1 MGYRLANRSAR
12 HPDGIPAAEPAT
24 PARLGLAL
32 GRIPLWLAGSVP
44 AGLILRSE
52 IDEVFDSAL
61 QEVAQRIL
69 PLAYSESLNSEPPAE
84 GESPVQRLPSV
95 LPHEEQ
101 ITYIVRDSHA
111 RVLLQSHDADPAA
124 FSALMAPGSQDAGG
138 LRLYTEAAVQ
148 GTFFVT
154 TAEPISHRRQAVIDA
169 VGMLLWPLA
178 VLLPLSQLGVWALV
192 RFALRPVQ
200 AFQREVEARGRGD
213 LSPVNATALPRELAP
228 VAGSV
233 NRLIARLQ
241 RALEAERGF
250 TTSSAHELRTPV
262 AAALAQTQRLIAE
275 VPEGPARQRARTV
288 EAALRQLARL
298 SEKLLQLAKA
308 EGAGLLA
315 ETPQDLAQVLGF
327 VLDGFRDDPDAAAR
341 LTIPLPMTGVL
352 LSRMDADAFAILA
365 RNLIENALKHGA
377 ADQPVWVLLSD
388 DGLLQV
394 TNGGTVVAPEAM
406 SRLKRPFERGGSS
419 ATGSGLGLT
428 IAEAIAAG
436 AGTSLELTSPV
447 PGLATG
453 FEARVQLPEI
463 LAPR

>member
-1 MGYRLANRSAR
+1 MASRPQSLQRRL
-12 HPDGIPAAEPAT
+12 G
-24 PARLGLAL
+24 LGLAL
-32 GRIPLWLAGSVP
+32 GMILLWLAGSVA

-61 QEVAQRIL
+61 QEVTQRIL
-69 PLAYSESLNSEPPAE
+69 PLAYSEILNSDPPAA
-84 GESPVQRLPSV
+84 GESPIQRLPSV
-95 LPHEEQ
+95 LPHQEQ
-101 ITYIVRDSHA
+101 ITYIVRDGEG

-124 FSALMAPGSQDAGG
+124 FPALMTPGFQDLHG

-148 GTFFVT
+148 GTLFVT
-154 TAEPISHRRQAVIDA
+154 TAEPISHRRQAVIEA

-178 VLLPLSQLGVWALV
+178 LLLPLSQIGVWALV

-200 AFQREVEARGRGD
+200 AFEQEIEARGHGD
-213 LSPVNATALPRELAP
+213 LSPVNVIALPRELAP

-250 TTSSAHELRTPV
+250 TASSAHELRTPV

-275 VPEGPARQRARTV
+275 VPEGAVRERARTV

-327 VLDGFRDDPDAAAR
+327 VLDEFRDDPDAATR
-341 LTIPLPMTGVL
+341 LTITLPSSGVL

-377 ADQPVWVLLSD
+377 ADEPVSIVLND
-388 DGLLQV
+388 DGLLRV
-394 TNGGTVVAPEAM
+394 SNGGAVVEPETMA
-406 SRLKRPFERGGSS
+406 RLKRPFERGGSS
-419 ATGSGLGLT
+419 ATGSGLGLA
-428 IAEAIAAG
+428 IAEAIVAG
-436 AGTSLELTSPV
+436 AGTSLELLSPV
-447 PGLATG
+447 PGRASG
-453 FEARVQLPEI
+453 FEARVQLPGI
-463 LAPR
+463 PASR

>member
-1 MGYRLANRSAR
+1 VASRPQSLQRRL
-12 HPDGIPAAEPAT
+12 G
-24 PARLGLAL
+24 LGLAL
-32 GRIPLWLAGSVP
+32 GMILLWLAGSVA

-61 QEVAQRIL
+61 QEVTQRIL
-69 PLAYSESLNSEPPAE
+69 PLAYSEILNSDPPVA
-84 GESPVQRLPSV
+84 GESTIQRLPSV
-95 LPHEEQ
+95 LPHQEQ
-101 ITYIVRDSHA
+101 ITYIARDRDG
-111 RVLLQSHDADPAA
+111 RVLLHSHDADPAA
-124 FSALMAPGSQDAGG
+124 FPALMTPGFQDLRG
-138 LRLYTEAAVQ
+138 LRLYTEVAVQ

-154 TAEPISHRRQAVIDA
+154 AAEPISHRRKAAIEA

-200 AFQREVEARGRGD
+200 AFEREIELRGRGD

-250 TTSSAHELRTPV
+250 TASSAHELRTPV

-275 VPEGPARQRARTV
+275 LPEGAARERSRSV

-315 ETPQDLAQVLGF
+315 ETPQDLARVLGF
-327 VLDGFRDDPDAAAR
+327 VLDEFRDDPDAAMR
-341 LTIPLPMTGVL
+341 LSITLPMNGIL

-377 ADQPVWVLLSD
+377 RDQPVAIVLSG
-388 DGLLQV
+388 DGLLRV
-394 TNGGTVVAPEAM
+394 SNGGAVVERETMA
-406 SRLKRPFERGGSS
+406 RLKRPFERGHSR
-419 ATGSGLGLT
+419 APGSGLGLA

-436 AGTSLELTSPV
+436 AGTELELASPV
-447 PGLATG
+447 PGRASG
-453 FEARVQLPEI
+453 FEARIRLPGPV
-463 LAPR
+463 APR

>member
-1 MGYRLANRSAR
+1 MAFRPQSLQRRL
-12 HPDGIPAAEPAT
+12 G
-24 PARLGLAL
+24 LGLAL
-32 GRIPLWLAGSVP
+32 GMILLWLAGSVA

-69 PLAYSESLNSEPPAE
+69 PLAYSEMLNSEPPAE
-84 GESPVQRLPSV
+84 GESHIQRLPLV
-95 LPHEEQ
+95 QPHEEQ
-101 ITYIVRDSHA
+101 ITYIVRDGHG
-111 RVLLQSHDADPAA
+111 RILLQSHDADPAA
-124 FSALMAPGSQDAGG
+124 FPALATPGFQDTGG

-154 TAEPISHRRQAVIDA
+154 TAEPIRHRREAVINA

-200 AFQREVEARGRGD
+200 AFEREIEARGRGD

-250 TTSSAHELRTPV
+250 TASSAHELRTPI

-275 VPEGPARQRARTV
+275 LPEGVVRERARTV
-288 EAALRQLARL
+288 EVALRQLARL

-315 ETPQDLAQVLGF
+315 ETPQNLAQVLGF
-327 VLDGFRDDPDAAAR
+327 VLDEFRDDPDAAAR
-341 LTIPLPMTGVL
+341 LTITLPSTGVL

-377 ADQPVWVLLSD
+377 ANEPVSIVLND
-388 DGLLQV
+388 DGLLRIS
-394 TNGGTVVAPEAM
+394 NGGAVVEPEAM
-406 SRLKRPFERGGSS
+406 ARLKRPFERGGSRAS
-419 ATGSGLGLT
+419 GSGLGLA
-428 IAEAIAAG
+428 IVEAIAAG
-436 AGTSLELTSPV
+436 AGTALELTSPA
-447 PGLATG
+447 PGRHFG
-453 FEARVQLPEI
+453 FEARVQLPG
-463 LAPR
+463 LAAPR

>member
-1 MGYRLANRSAR
+1 MAWRPQSLQRRL
-12 HPDGIPAAEPAT
+12 G
-24 PARLGLAL
+24 LGLAL
-32 GRIPLWLAGSVP
+32 GMILLWLAGSVA

-69 PLAYSESLNSEPPAE
+69 PLAYSEILNSEPPAE
-84 GESPVQRLPSV
+84 GESPIQRLPSV
-95 LPHEEQ
+95 LPHQEQ
-101 ITYIVRDSHA
+101 ITYIVRDGEG
-111 RVLLQSHDADPAA
+111 RVLLQSHDADPGTFPARMTIG
-124 FSALMAPGSQDAGG
+124 FQDLRG
-138 LRLYTEAAVQ
+138 LRLYTEAAVL
-148 GTFFVT
+148 GTLFVT
-154 TAEPISHRRQAVIDA
+154 TAEPISHRRQAVIEA

-178 VLLPLSQLGVWALV
+178 LLLPLSQIGVWALV
-192 RFALRPVQ
+192 RFTLRPVQ
-200 AFQREVEARGRGD
+200 AFEHEIEARGRGD

-250 TTSSAHELRTPV
+250 TASSAHELRTPV

-275 VPEGPARQRARTV
+275 VPYGPARERARTV

-315 ETPQDLAQVLGF
+315 ETPQDLARILGF
-327 VLDGFRDDPDAAAR
+327 VLDEFRDDPDAATR
-341 LTIPLPMTGVL
+341 LTITLPMSGVL
-352 LSRMDADAFAILA
+352 VSRMDADAFAILV

-377 ADQPVWVLLSD
+377 ADEPVSVVLND
-388 DGLLQV
+388 DGLLRV
-394 TNGGTVVAPEAM
+394 SNGGAVVEPEAM
-406 SRLKRPFERGGSS
+406 ARLKRPFERGDSR
-419 ATGSGLGLT
+419 ANGSGLGLA

-436 AGTSLELTSPV
+436 AGTELKLCSPM
-447 PGLATG
+447 PGRASG
-453 FEARVQLPEI
+453 FEARIQLPG
-463 LAPR
+463 LVAPR

>member
-1 MGYRLANRSAR
+1 MASRPQSLQRRL
-12 HPDGIPAAEPAT
+12 G
-24 PARLGLAL
+24 LGLAL
-32 GRIPLWLAGSVP
+32 GMILLWLAGSVA

-61 QEVAQRIL
+61 QEVTQRIL
-69 PLAYSESLNSEPPAE
+69 PLAYSEILNSDPPVA
-84 GESPVQRLPSV
+84 GESTIQRLPSV
-95 LPHEEQ
+95 LPHQEQ
-101 ITYIVRDSHA
+101 ITYIARDRDG
-111 RVLLQSHDADPAA
+111 RVLLHSHDADPAA
-124 FSALMAPGSQDAGG
+124 FPALMTPGFQDLRG
-138 LRLYTEAAVQ
+138 LRLYTEVAVQ

-154 TAEPISHRRQAVIDA
+154 AAEPISHRRKAAIEA

-200 AFQREVEARGRGD
+200 AFEREIELRGRGD

-250 TTSSAHELRTPV
+250 TASSAHELRTPV

-275 VPEGPARQRARTV
+275 LPEGAARERSRSV

-315 ETPQDLAQVLGF
+315 ETPQDLARVLGF
-327 VLDGFRDDPDAAAR
+327 VLDEFRDDPDAAMR
-341 LTIPLPMTGVL
+341 LSITLPMNGIL

-377 ADQPVWVLLSD
+377 RDQPVAIVLSG
-388 DGLLQV
+388 DGLLRV
-394 TNGGTVVAPEAM
+394 SNGGAVVERETMA
-406 SRLKRPFERGGSS
+406 RLKRPFERGHSR
-419 ATGSGLGLT
+419 APGSGLGLA

-436 AGTSLELTSPV
+436 AGTELELASPV
-447 PGLATG
+447 PGRASG
-453 FEARVQLPEI
+453 FEARIRLPGPV
-463 LAPR
+463 APR

>member
-1 MGYRLANRSAR
+1 M
-12 HPDGIPAAEPAT
+12 
-24 PARLGLAL
+24 
-32 GRIPLWLAGSVP
+32 LWLAGSLA
-44 AGLILRSE
+44 AGLILRHE

-69 PLAYSESLNSEPPAE
+69 PLAFSEILNSEAPAA
-84 GESPVQRLPSV
+84 GEAPTQRLPSV
-95 LPHEEQ
+95 LQHEEQ
-101 ITYIVRDSHA
+101 ITYIVRDGDG

-124 FSALMAPGSQDAGG
+124 FPAQTLPGFQEVGG
-138 LRLYTEAAVQ
+138 LRLYTEAAVH

-154 TAEPISHRRQAVIDA
+154 TAEPTSHRRAAVVDA
-169 VGMLLWPLA
+169 VAMLLWPL
-178 VLLPLSQLGVWALV
+178 VLLLPLSQLGVWALV

-200 AFQREVEARGRGD
+200 AFEGEIEARGRGD
-213 LSPVNATALPRELAP
+213 LSPINATALPRELAP

-250 TTSSAHELRTPV
+250 TASSAHELRTPV

-275 VPEGPARQRARTV
+275 APEGAARERALTV

-315 ETPQDLAQVLGF
+315 ETPQDLAQIMRF
-327 VLDGFRDDPDAAAR
+327 VLDEFRDDPEATAR
-341 LTIPLPMTGVL
+341 LTITLPTTGAL
-352 LSRMDADAFAILA
+352 LSRMDADAFAILV

-377 ADQPVWVLLSD
+377 ADQPISVMLSA

-394 TNGGTVVAPEAM
+394 TNGGPVVAPEVMA
-406 SRLKRPFERGGSS
+406 RLKRPFERGSS
-419 ATGSGLGLT
+419 CATGSGLGLA
-428 IAEAIAAG
+428 IAEAITAG
-436 AGTSLELTSPV
+436 AGTSLELSSPV
-447 PGLATG
+447 PGRSSG
-453 FEARVQLPEI
+453 FEARVRLPGV
-463 LAPR
+463 LASR

>member
-1 MGYRLANRSAR
+1 MAWRPQSLQRRL
-12 HPDGIPAAEPAT
+12 G
-24 PARLGLAL
+24 LGLAL
-32 GRIPLWLAGSVP
+32 GMILLWLAGSVA

-69 PLAYSESLNSEPPAE
+69 PLAYSEILNSDPPAD

-95 LPHEEQ
+95 LPHQEQ
-101 ITYIVRDSHA
+101 ITYIVRDGEG
-111 RVLLQSHDADPAA
+111 RVLLQSHDADPVA
-124 FSALMAPGSQDAGG
+124 FPARMTPGFQDLRG
-138 LRLYTEAAVQ
+138 LRLYTEGAVQ

-154 TAEPISHRRQAVIDA
+154 TAEPISHRRKALIEA

-178 VLLPLSQLGVWALV
+178 LLLPLSQIGVWALV

-200 AFQREVEARGRGD
+200 AFEREIEARGRGD
-213 LSPVNATALPRELAP
+213 LSPVNVTALPRELSP

-250 TTSSAHELRTPV
+250 TASSAHELRTPV

-275 VPEGPARQRARTV
+275 VPYGPARERARTV

-315 ETPQDLAQVLGF
+315 ETPQDLARILGF
-327 VLDGFRDDPDAAAR
+327 VLDEFRDAPDAATR
-341 LTIPLPMTGVL
+341 LTITLPMSGVL
-352 LSRMDADAFAILA
+352 VSRMDADAFAILA

-377 ADQPVWVLLSD
+377 ADEPVSVVLND
-388 DGLLQV
+388 DGLLRV
-394 TNGGTVVAPEAM
+394 SNGGAVVEPEAM
-406 SRLKRPFERGGSS
+406 ARLKRPFERGHSR
-419 ATGSGLGLT
+419 ANGSGLGLA

-436 AGTSLELTSPV
+436 AGTELKLCSPV
-447 PGLATG
+447 PGRASG
-453 FEARVQLPEI
+453 FEARIQLPG
-463 LAPR
+463 LVAPR

>member
-1 MGYRLANRSAR
+1 MASHPQSLQRRL
-12 HPDGIPAAEPAT
+12 G
-24 PARLGLAL
+24 LGLAL
-32 GRIPLWLAGSVP
+32 GMILLWLAGSVA
-44 AGLILRSE
+44 AGLILRHE

-69 PLAYSESLNSEPPAE
+69 PLAYSETLNSEAPTG
-84 GESPVQRLPSV
+84 GESPIQRLPSV
-95 LPHEEQ
+95 LPHEEK
-101 ITYIVRDSHA
+101 ITYIVRDGDG

-124 FSALMAPGSQDAGG
+124 FQALATPGFQEMAG

-154 TAEPISHRRQAVIDA
+154 AAEPISHRRKAVIDA

-178 VLLPLSQLGVWALV
+178 LLLPLSQIGVWALV

-200 AFQREVEARGRGD
+200 AFEREIEARGRGD
-213 LSPVNATALPRELAP
+213 LSAVNVMALPRELAP

-250 TTSSAHELRTPV
+250 TASSAHELRTPV

-275 VPEGPARQRARTV
+275 VPDGAARERARTV
-288 EAALRQLARL
+288 EAALRELARL

-327 VLDGFRDDPDAAAR
+327 VLDEFSGDPDAATR
-341 LTIPLPMTGVL
+341 LTITLPMSGVL
-352 LSRMDADAFAILA
+352 LSRMDADAFAILT

-377 ADQPVWVLLSD
+377 ADQPVTVVLGE
-388 DGLLQV
+388 DGRLRV
-394 TNGGTVVAPEAM
+394 SNGGPVVEPETMA
-406 SRLKRPFERGGSS
+406 RLKRPFERGESRTS
-419 ATGSGLGLT
+419 GSGLGLA

-436 AGTSLELTSPV
+436 AGTELELTSPV
-447 PGLATG
+447 PGRASG
-453 FEARVQLPEI
+453 FEASVQLPR
-463 LAPR
+463 LVAPR

>member
-1 MGYRLANRSAR
+1 MAPRPKSLQRRL
-12 HPDGIPAAEPAT
+12 G
-24 PARLGLAL
+24 LGLAL
-32 GRIPLWLAGSVP
+32 GMILLWLGGSVA

-61 QEVAQRIL
+61 QEVAQRIM
-69 PLAYSESLNSEPPAE
+69 PLAYSEILNSEATTE
-84 GESPVQRLPSV
+84 AESPIQRLPSV
-95 LPHEEQ
+95 LPHKER
-101 ITYIVRDSHA
+101 ITYIVRDA
-111 RVLLQSHDADPAA
+111 DGRVLLQSHDADPAA
-124 FSALMAPGSQDAGG
+124 FPALMTSGFQEASS
-138 LRLYTEAAVQ
+138 LRLYTEAAVL

-154 TAEPISHRRQAVIDA
+154 AAEPISHRRQAVMDA

-178 VLLPLSQLGVWALV
+178 ILLPLSQLGVWALV

-200 AFQREVEARGRGD
+200 AFEREIEARGRGD
-213 LSPVNATALPRELAP
+213 LSPVNAIALPRELAP

-233 NRLIARLQ
+233 NRLIARLR

-250 TTSSAHELRTPV
+250 TASSAHELRTPV

-275 VPEGPARQRARTV
+275 LPEGAARERARTV

-327 VLDGFRDDPDAAAR
+327 VLEEFGDDPNTATR
-341 LTIPLPMTGVL
+341 LMITLPLSGVL

-377 ADQPVWVLLSD
+377 TDEPVTITLSD
-388 DGLLQV
+388 DGLLRV
-394 TNGGTVVAPEAM
+394 SNGGAVLEPETMA
-406 SRLKRPFERGGSS
+406 RLKRPFERGDSR
-419 ATGSGLGLT
+419 APGSGLGLA

-436 AGTSLELTSPV
+436 AGTELELASPV
-447 PGLATG
+447 PGRASG
-453 FEARVQLPEI
+453 FEARVQLPGRVAS
-463 LAPR
+463 L

>member
-1 MGYRLANRSAR
+1 VASRPQSLQRRL
-12 HPDGIPAAEPAT
+12 G
-24 PARLGLAL
+24 LGLAL
-32 GRIPLWLAGSVP
+32 GMILLWLAGSVA

-69 PLAYSESLNSEPPAE
+69 PLAYSEILNSEPPAE
-84 GESPVQRLPSV
+84 GESPIQRLPSV

-101 ITYIVRDSHA
+101 ITYIVRNGDG

-124 FSALMAPGSQDAGG
+124 FPALTTPGFQEVRG
-138 LRLYTEAAVQ
+138 LRLYTEPAVH

-154 TAEPISHRRQAVIDA
+154 TAEPISHRREAVIDA

-178 VLLPLSQLGVWALV
+178 VLLPLSQLCVWALV

-200 AFQREVEARGRGD
+200 AFEREIEARGRGD
-213 LSPVNATALPRELAP
+213 LSPVDTTALPRELAP

-250 TTSSAHELRTPV
+250 TASSAHELRTPV

-275 VPEGPARQRARTV
+275 VPEGAARERARAV

-315 ETPQDLAQVLGF
+315 EMPQDLAQVLGF
-327 VLDGFRDDPDAAAR
+327 VLDDFRDDPDAAAR
-341 LTIPLPMTGVL
+341 LTITLPTTGVL

-377 ADQPVWVLLSD
+377 TDQPVSVALSD

-394 TNGGTVVAPEAM
+394 ANGGAMVAPEAM
-406 SRLKRPFERGGSS
+406 ARLKRPFERGGSP
-419 ATGSGLGLT
+419 ATGAGLGLA

-436 AGTSLELTSPV
+436 AGSNLELSSPV
-447 PGLATG
+447 PGRPSG
-453 FEARVQLPEI
+453 FEARVRLPGI
-463 LAPR
+463 LASR

>member
-1 MGYRLANRSAR
+1 
-12 HPDGIPAAEPAT
+12 
-24 PARLGLAL
+24 
-32 GRIPLWLAGSVP
+32 
-44 AGLILRSE
+44 
-52 IDEVFDSAL
+52 
-61 QEVAQRIL
+61 
-69 PLAYSESLNSEPPAE
+69 
-84 GESPVQRLPSV
+84 V
-95 LPHEEQ
+95 LPHQEQ
-101 ITYIVRDSHA
+101 ITYIVRDGEG

-124 FSALMAPGSQDAGG
+124 FPVPIAAGFQDWRG
-138 LRLYTEAAVQ
+138 LRLYTEGAVQ

-154 TAEPISHRRQAVIDA
+154 AAEPVSHRRQAVIEA

-178 VLLPLSQLGVWALV
+178 LLLPLSQIGVWALV

-200 AFQREVEARGRGD
+200 AFEQEIEARGRGD
-213 LSPVNATALPRELAP
+213 LSPVNVIALPRELTP

-250 TTSSAHELRTPV
+250 TASSAHELRTPV

-275 VPEGPARQRARTV
+275 VPESAARERARTV

-327 VLDGFRDDPDAAAR
+327 VLDEFRDDPDAAMR
-341 LTIPLPMTGVL
+341 LTITLPRTGVL

-377 ADQPVWVLLSD
+377 ADQPVSVALSD
-388 DGLLQV
+388 DGLLRV
-394 TNGGTVVAPEAM
+394 SNGGAVVTPETMA
-406 SRLKRPFERGGSS
+406 RLKRPFERGGSS
-419 ATGSGLGLT
+419 ATGSGLGLA
-428 IAEAIAAG
+428 IAEAIVAG
-436 AGTSLELTSPV
+436 VGTSLELLSPM
-447 PGLATG
+447 PGRASG
-453 FEARVQLPEI
+453 FEARVQLPGI
-463 LAPR
+463 PASR

>member
-1 MGYRLANRSAR
+1 MASRAQSLQRRL
-12 HPDGIPAAEPAT
+12 GI
-24 PARLGLAL
+24 GLAL
-32 GRIPLWLAGSVP
+32 GMALLWLAGSVA
-44 AGLILRSE
+44 AGLILRRE
-52 IDEVFDSAL
+52 IDAVLDSAL

-69 PLAYSESLNSEPPAE
+69 PLAYSEILNSELPAE
-84 GESPVQRLPSV
+84 GESPVQRLPPV
-95 LPHEEQ
+95 LHHQEQ
-101 ITYIVRDSHA
+101 ITYIVRDGA
-111 RVLLQSHDADPAA
+111 GRVLLQSHDADPAA
-124 FSALMAPGSQDAGG
+124 FPALTTPGFEAAGG

-154 TAEPISHRRQAVIDA
+154 TAEPTSHRRQAVIGA

-178 VLLPLSQLGVWALV
+178 LLLPLSQLGVWALV

-200 AFQREVEARGRGD
+200 DFEREIEARGGGD

-233 NRLIARLQ
+233 NRLILRLR

-250 TTSSAHELRTPV
+250 TASSAHELRTPV

-275 VPEGPARQRARTV
+275 LPEGAARERARTV

-315 ETPQDLAQVLGF
+315 ETPQDLAQVLAF
-327 VLDGFRDDPDAAAR
+327 VLDEFRDDPDAAGR
-341 LTIPLPMTGVL
+341 LTIALPASGAL

-377 ADQPVWVLLSD
+377 ADQPVTVVLSE
-388 DGLLQV
+388 DGLLRV
-394 TNGGTVVAPEAM
+394 SNDGAAVEPETMA
-406 SRLKRPFERGGSS
+406 RLKRPFERGESR
-419 ATGSGLGLT
+419 ARGSGLGLA
-428 IAEAIAAG
+428 IVEAIAAG
-436 AGTSLELTSPV
+436 AGTDLALISPM
-447 PGLATG
+447 PGRASG
-453 FEARVQLPEI
+453 FEARVQLPG
-463 LAPR
+463 LAAPR

>member
-1 MGYRLANRSAR
+1 MSAR
-12 HPDGIPAAEPAT
+12 SWANCMAWTFT
-24 PARLGLAL
+24 PSGSSH
-32 GRIPLWLAGSVP
+32 WLT
-44 AGLILRSE
+44 
-52 IDEVFDSAL
+52 
-61 QEVAQRIL
+61 
-69 PLAYSESLNSEPPAE
+69 
-84 GESPVQRLPSV
+84 SV

-101 ITYIVRDSHA
+101 ITYIVRDGDG

-124 FSALMAPGSQDAGG
+124 FPALTTPGFQEVGG
-138 LRLYTEAAVQ
+138 LRLYTEVAVQ

-154 TAEPISHRRQAVIDA
+154 TAEPINHRREAVIDA

-192 RFALRPVQ
+192 RFVLQPVQ
-200 AFQREVEARGRGD
+200 AFERESEARGRGD
-213 LSPVNATALPRELAP
+213 LSSVNATALPRELAP

-250 TTSSAHELRTPV
+250 TASSAHELRTPV

-275 VPEGPARQRARTV
+275 VPEGAARERARTV

-315 ETPQDLAQVLGF
+315 EMPQDLAQVLDF
-327 VLDGFRDDPDAAAR
+327 VLDDFRDDPDAAAR
-341 LTIPLPMTGVL
+341 LTITPPMTGVL
-352 LSRMDADAFAILA
+352 LSRMDVDAFAILA

-377 ADQPVWVLLSD
+377 ADQPVSVALSD

-394 TNGGTVVAPEAM
+394 ANGGAVLAPEAM
-406 SRLKRPFERGGSS
+406 ARLKRPFERGGSP
-419 ATGSGLGLT
+419 ATGSGLGLA

-436 AGTSLELTSPV
+436 AGSSLELSSPV
-447 PGLATG
+447 PGRSSG
-453 FEARVQLPEI
+453 FEARVRLPGV
-463 LAPR
+463 LASR

>member
-1 MGYRLANRSAR
+1 VASRPQSLQRRL
-12 HPDGIPAAEPAT
+12 G
-24 PARLGLAL
+24 LGLAL
-32 GRIPLWLAGSVP
+32 GMILLWLAGSVA

-61 QEVAQRIL
+61 QEVTQRIL
-69 PLAYSESLNSEPPAE
+69 PLAYSEILNSDPPAA
-84 GESPVQRLPSV
+84 GESPIQRLPSV
-95 LPHEEQ
+95 LPHQEQ
-101 ITYIVRDSHA
+101 ITYIVRDGEG

-124 FSALMAPGSQDAGG
+124 FPVPMAAGFQDWRG
-138 LRLYTEAAVQ
+138 LRLYTEGAVQ

-154 TAEPISHRRQAVIDA
+154 AAEPVSHRRQAVIEA

-178 VLLPLSQLGVWALV
+178 LLLPLSQIGVWALV

-200 AFQREVEARGRGD
+200 AFEQEIEARGRGD
-213 LSPVNATALPRELAP
+213 LSPVNVIALPRELTP

-250 TTSSAHELRTPV
+250 TASSAHELRTPV

-275 VPEGPARQRARTV
+275 VPESAARERARTV

-327 VLDGFRDDPDAAAR
+327 VLDEFRDDPDAAMR
-341 LTIPLPMTGVL
+341 LTITLPRTGVL

-377 ADQPVWVLLSD
+377 ADQPVSVALSD
-388 DGLLQV
+388 DGLLRV
-394 TNGGTVVAPEAM
+394 SNGGAVVTPETMA
-406 SRLKRPFERGGSS
+406 RLKRPFERGGSS
-419 ATGSGLGLT
+419 ATGSGLGLA
-428 IAEAIAAG
+428 IAEAIVAG
-436 AGTSLELTSPV
+436 VGTSLELLSPM
-447 PGLATG
+447 PGRASG
-453 FEARVQLPEI
+453 FEARVQLPGI
-463 LAPR
+463 PASR

>member
-1 MGYRLANRSAR
+1 MVL
-12 HPDGIPAAEPAT
+12 
-24 PARLGLAL
+24 
-32 GRIPLWLAGSVP
+32 LWLAGSVA

-69 PLAYSESLNSEPPAE
+69 PLAYSEILNSDPPAE
-84 GESPVQRLPSV
+84 GDSPIQRLPSV
-95 LPHEEQ
+95 LPHQEQ
-101 ITYIVRDSHA
+101 ITYIVRDGDG

-124 FSALMAPGSQDAGG
+124 FPVLTTPGFQDMGG
-138 LRLYTEAAVQ
+138 LRLYTEAAVR

-154 TAEPISHRRQAVIDA
+154 TAEPISHRRKAVIDA
-169 VGMLLWPLA
+169 VAMLLWPLA
-178 VLLPLSQLGVWALV
+178 VLLPLSQIGVWALV

-200 AFQREVEARGRGD
+200 AFEREIEARGHGD

-250 TTSSAHELRTPV
+250 TASSAHELRTPV

-275 VPEGPARQRARTV
+275 VPEGAARERARTV

-327 VLDGFRDDPDAAAR
+327 VLDEFRDDPGAAR
-341 LTIPLPMTGVL
+341 LAITLPMTGVL

-377 ADQPVWVLLSD
+377 ADQPVSVALSD
-388 DGLLQV
+388 DGLLRV
-394 TNGGTVVAPEAM
+394 SNGGAVVTTETMA
-406 SRLKRPFERGGSS
+406 RLKRPFERG
-419 ATGSGLGLT
+419 
-428 IAEAIAAG
+428 AA
-436 AGTSLELTSPV
+436 PR
-447 PGLATG
+447 P
-453 FEARVQLPEI
+453 ARVSVWRLPRRSWPGPAPAWNCSRPCRADLRGSRRASGYLEFLRHAEPRMNGLPVRVQAGVRLNVHLSRIAVPAGEI
-463 LAPR
+463 R

>member
-1 MGYRLANRSAR
+1 MAFRPQSLQRRL
-12 HPDGIPAAEPAT
+12 G
-24 PARLGLAL
+24 LGLAL
-32 GRIPLWLAGSVP
+32 GMILLWLAGSVA
-44 AGLILRSE
+44 AGLILRHE

-69 PLAYSESLNSEPPAE
+69 PLAYSEILNSEPPAE
-84 GESPVQRLPSV
+84 AGSPIQRLPSV
-95 LPHEEQ
+95 LTHKEQ
-101 ITYIVRDSHA
+101 ITYIVRDGDG
-111 RVLLQSHDADPAA
+111 RILLQSHDADPAA
-124 FSALMAPGSQDAGG
+124 FPALTTPGFQDTGG

-148 GTFFVT
+148 GSLFVT
-154 TAEPISHRRQAVIDA
+154 AAEPIRHRRQAVIEA
-169 VGMLLWPLA
+169 VGMVLWPLA
-178 VLLPLSQLGVWALV
+178 LLLPLSQIGVWALV

-200 AFQREVEARGRGD
+200 ALEREIEARGRGD

-250 TTSSAHELRTPV
+250 TASSAHELRTPV

-275 VPEGPARQRARTV
+275 LPEGAARERARTV
-288 EAALRQLARL
+288 EVALRQLARL

-327 VLDGFRDDPDAAAR
+327 VLDEFRDDPDAAAR
-341 LTIPLPMTGVL
+341 LTITLPRSGVL

-377 ADQPVWVLLSD
+377 SDEPVSIVLNE
-388 DGLLQV
+388 DGLLRIS
-394 TNGGTVVAPEAM
+394 NGGAVVEPEAM
-406 SRLKRPFERGGSS
+406 ARLKRPFERGGSRAS
-419 ATGSGLGLT
+419 GSGLGLA
-428 IAEAIAAG
+428 IVESIAAG
-436 AGTSLELTSPV
+436 AGTALEVASPA
-447 PGLATG
+447 PGRSSG
-453 FEARVQLPEI
+453 FEARLLLPG
-463 LAPR
+463 LAAPR

>member
-1 MGYRLANRSAR
+1 MASRTQSLQRRL
-12 HPDGIPAAEPAT
+12 G
-24 PARLGLAL
+24 LGLAL
-32 GRIPLWLAGSVP
+32 GMVVLWLAGSVA

-61 QEVAQRIL
+61 QEVVQRIL
-69 PLAYSESLNSEPPAE
+69 PLAYSEILNSEPPPE

-95 LPHEEQ
+95 LPHQEQ
-101 ITYIVRDSHA
+101 ITYIVRDGDG
-111 RVLLQSHDADPAA
+111 RILLQSHDADPVA
-124 FSALMAPGSQDAGG
+124 FPVLATPGFQDVGG

-148 GTFFVT
+148 GTLFVT
-154 TAEPISHRRQAVIDA
+154 AAEPISHRREAVIDA

-178 VLLPLSQLGVWALV
+178 LLLPLSQLGVWALV
-192 RFALRPVQ
+192 RFTLRPIL
-200 AFQREVEARGRGD
+200 AFQEEIEARGHGD

-228 VAGSV
+228 VAASV

-250 TTSSAHELRTPV
+250 TASSAHELRTPV

-275 VPEGPARQRARTV
+275 VPDGAPRERARAV

-327 VLDGFRDDPDAAAR
+327 VLDEFGDDPGFASRVTVA
-341 LTIPLPMTGVL
+341 LPASGVL
-352 LSRMDADAFAILA
+352 LSHMDADAFAILA

-377 ADQPVWVLLSD
+377 ADQPVSIVLND
-388 DGLLQV
+388 DGLLRV
-394 TNGGTVVAPEAM
+394 SNDGAVVEPEAM
-406 SRLKRPFERGGSS
+406 ARLKRPFERGDSRAS
-419 ATGSGLGLT
+419 GSGLGLA

-436 AGTSLELTSPV
+436 VGTSLELSSPV
-447 PGLATG
+447 PGRTSG
-453 FEARVQLPEI
+453 FEARLQLPGIE
-463 LAPR
+463 PHRTD